1 MSTPEKHPDRAF
13 LEPFV
18 RRGQRELKEFAAVCA
33 RKRKELYELV
43 YRDCQKSLDDIKKEE
58 ANKCE
63 TR

>member
-1 MSTPEKHPDRAF
+1 MSTPDNSPNAAF

-18 RRGQRELKEFAAVCA
+18 RRGQRELEAFAAVCA

-43 YRDCQKSLDDIKKEE
+43 YRDCQKSLDDIEKEE